1 MDKKSKR
8 LEVFTL
14 GAFLVRRGEENLS
27 HKYRFSKKPWRLLKY
42 LVSNRDRVVNKDTI
56 ADIIGLE
63 DYYSDPDKLIH
74 NLVYRLRQM
83 LGEDPAGSNLE
94 SAVVF
99 ENGGYKWNGND
110 ANWLDAD
117 EFDTLCRK
125 AKADC
130 YTKPKEAMLV
140 FERALAL
147 YKDDFLCEDRLDEF
161 TYSAR
166 SYYHNLYL
174 KMVHSQ
180 ITHLSLTRAYDEII
194 ETCKNALRIDYFD
207 LELHVEYIKALLEK
221 GDTRQALSHY
231 EEATE
236 KLYTQ
241 EGMTLP
247 GEMTAIYKSIK
258 QGKRNT
264 QYSLSGIQDELQ
276 EKIRDKGALLCDID
290 AFNFIHN
297 LEKKR
302 VKRFNQISC
311 IVLLSVIQSDSP
323 TKSDESFKE
332 EMDKI
337 LKIVLESLRGTDV
350 VTKWSD
356 TQFLLILSGMPVES
370 IEIVFKRIITAYYNA
385 GSSSDI
391 KIVKSINQI

>member
-1 MDKKSKR
+1 MDNERKK

-14 GAFLVRRGEENLS
+14 GAFLVKRGEENLS

-83 LGEDPAGSNLE
+83 LGEDPSGNNLE
-94 SAVVF
+94 SAIVF
-99 ENGGYKWNGND
+99 ENGGYKWNGNED
-110 ANWLDAD
+110 NWLDAD
-117 EFDTLCRK
+117 EFDILCKK
-125 AKADC
+125 AKAEC
-130 YTKPKEAMLV
+130 YSKPKEAMSIC
-140 FERALAL
+140 EQALAL
-147 YKDDFLCEDRLDEF
+147 YKDDFLCENKCDEF

-174 KMVHSQ
+174 KMVHNRISY
-180 ITHLSLTRAYDEII
+180 LSLIRAYEEII
-194 ETCKNALRIDYFD
+194 DTCKNALRIDYFD
-207 LELHVEYIKALLEK
+207 MELHVEYIKALLEK

-231 EEATE
+231 EEAAE

-247 GEMTAIYKSIK
+247 SEMTAIYKSIK

-264 QYSLSGIQDELQ
+264 QYSLSGIQEELQ
-276 EKIRDKGALLCDID
+276 DKIRDKGALLCDID

-302 VKRFNQISC
+302 VKRFSQISC
-311 IVLLSVIQSDSP
+311 MVLLSVIQSENS

-332 EMDKI
+332 ETDKI

-350 VTKWSD
+350 VTRWSE
-356 TQFLLILSGMPVES
+356 TQLLMILTGMPVDR
-370 IEIVFKRIITAYYNA
+370 IEIVFKRIVTAYYNA
-385 GSSSDI
+385 GSSPEI